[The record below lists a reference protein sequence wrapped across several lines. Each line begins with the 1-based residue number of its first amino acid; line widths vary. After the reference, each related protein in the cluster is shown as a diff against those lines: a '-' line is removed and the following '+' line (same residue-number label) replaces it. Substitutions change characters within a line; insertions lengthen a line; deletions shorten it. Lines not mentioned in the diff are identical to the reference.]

1 VRDALNISHD
11 PWVYRDYLARSWGE
25 WSVAKNAYVAS
36 RSGWFSCRTACYLA
50 LGVPAVV
57 QDTGFSRIIPC
68 REGLLAFETR
78 EEASAAI
85 ESLRSAPLRHSEAA
99 SAIAREYFDSRVVLN
114 RLVENAFAETR

>member
-1 VRDALNISHD
+1 VRDALDISYD
-11 PWVYRDYLARSWGE
+11 PWIYRDYLARSWGE

-57 QDTGFSRIIPC
+57 QDTGFSRIIPS

-78 EEASAAI
+78 EEASTAI
-85 ESLRSAPLRHSEAA
+85 ESLRSAPERHSRAA
-99 SAIAREYFDSRVVLN
+99 SAIAREYFDSRVILD
-114 RLVENAFAETR
+114 RLVENALAGSR